1 MSPKPGE
8 SKATEG
14 REGRAELPERWSAG
28 QKTEVVLGGSISW
41 SSLGGEL
48 YEDSDEERY
57 TSILLNPVAL
67 FFVAPGLAVDGDLYV
82 ENESQG
88 NADATTIVVGPA
100 VAYFFG

>member
-1 MSPKPGE
+1 MSWI
-8 SKATEG
+8 SKSLIVVLLFAPARVAAQEG
-14 REGRAELPERWSAG
+14 PTDRGS
-28 QKTEVVLGGSISW
+28 VVLGGSISW

-67 FFVAPGLAVDGDLYV
+67 FFVAPGLAVGGDLYV